1 MRVEPELT
9 YQDYK
14 DGVHDAFGILGHRGH
29 ETPRDITNYMAD
41 EDDDLLILNS
51 TSLALWM
58 ISIGEYEVR
67 HNILENRVREMLGF
81 HIPRFLDGRYTADLT
96 KEEYK
101 QVKADVEYILSQTE
115 IEFWDNIED
124 MDPET
129 EDLGTA
135 Y

>member
-1 MRVEPELT
+1 MRVDPEYT

-14 DGVHDAFGILGHRGH
+14 DRTHDAFNRLGRKGW
-29 ETPRDITNYMAD
+29 EEARKITDYMAD

-67 HNILENRVREMLGF
+67 HNILENRVCEMLGF
-81 HIPRFLDGRYTADLT
+81 HIPRFLDGRYTEDLT
-96 KEEYK
+96 EEEYE
-101 QVKADVEYILSQTE
+101 QVKADVEYILSETE
-115 IEFWDNIED
+115 IEYWDNIED
-124 MDPET
+124 MDPEK
-129 EDLGTA
+129 EELGIA

>member
-14 DGVHDAFGILGHRGH
+14 DGVITAFHLLGQETL
-29 ETPRDITNYMAD
+29 ETPRDITDYMAD
-41 EDDDLLILNS
+41 EDDDLLIINS

-81 HIPRFLDGRYTADLT
+81 HIPRFLDGRYTKDLT

-101 QVKADVEYILSQTE
+101 QVKADVEYVLSQTE
-115 IEFWDNIED
+115 IKFWDNIED
-124 MDPET
+124 MDLET
-129 EDLGTA
+129 EEITDV

>member
-14 DGVHDAFGILGHRGH
+14 DRTYGAFNLLGKKGWEEARK
-29 ETPRDITNYMAD
+29 ITDYMAD

-51 TSLALWM
+51 TSLAIWM

-67 HNILENRVREMLGF
+67 HNILENRVRKMLGF
-81 HIPRFLDGRYTADLT
+81 HIPRFLDGRYTEDLT
-96 KEEYK
+96 EEEYE
-101 QVKADVEYILSQTE
+101 QVKADVEYILSKTE
-115 IEFWDNIED
+115 IKYWESIED

-129 EDLGTA
+129 DDLVDV

>member
-14 DGVHDAFGILGHRGH
+14 DGVITAFHLLGQETL
-29 ETPRDITNYMAD
+29 ETPRDITDYMAE
-41 EDDDLLILNS
+41 EDDDLLIRNS

-67 HNILENRVREMLGF
+67 HNILENRVCEMLGF
-81 HIPRFLDGRYTADLT
+81 HIPRFLDGRYTEDLT
-96 KEEYK
+96 EEEYE
-101 QVKADVEYILSQTE
+101 QVKADVEYILSETE
-115 IEFWDNIED
+115 IEYWDNIED
-124 MDPET
+124 MDPEK
-129 EDLGTA
+129 EELGTA